1 MALMTGEQYI
11 ESIRKIPMEIYMFGK
26 KVENPVDNPILRPSL
41 NSVRMT
47 YDLAQMPEYQ
57 ELMTAISPE
66 TGERINRFT
75 HIHRSTEDLRNKV
88 KMQRLLGQK
97 TAACFQRCVGMD
109 AFNAEYSTT
118 YEIDKK
124 YGTSYHENFKKF
136 MLYCQEN
143 DLTVDGAMTDPKGD
157 RSKAPSQQADPDMYV
172 HVVERR
178 ADGIVVCGAKCH
190 QTGSINSHW
199 HIFMPTISMG
209 EADKDW
215 AVSFACPTDAE
226 GMYMIYGRQ
235 SCDTRKME
243 ENASIDVG
251 NAKFGGQEA
260 LVVLDH
266 VFIPNEYIFLNGEY
280 EFAGMMVE
288 RFAGYHRQ
296 SYGGCKVG
304 VGDTLIGAAALV
316 AEYNGVEKASAV
328 KDKLIEMTH
337 LNETLY
343 CCGIACS
350 AQGFK
355 TKAGNYQ
362 IDLLL
367 ANVCKQN
374 VTRFPYEIVR
384 LAEDIAGGLVVTM
397 PSQKDFHSDTVVGRN
412 GETIGE
418 ICNKFFATREGVST
432 EDRQRILRFIENL
445 CLGRGRRW
453 LPDRVHARRGLSPGP
468 AHHDLPSGQPGPQE
482 RAGQGHRPHQGVSK
496 NHIPIAS
503 VFDRRAAAI
512 RRPPAL
518 QKEASA
524 MYEDIEAVLDEHVR
538 PLLRTHGGEME
549 IIEVEDGVVRFKL
562 KGKCAGCP
570 AADLTTEELIQTAL
584 TEHLPHI
591 KRAVLVQ
598 DISPELLDEARSIL
612 KMRHGG

>member
-1 MALMTGEQYI
+1 MALMTPQEYI
-11 ESIRKIPMEIYMFGK
+11 DSLRKLNTRVYMFG
-26 KVENPVDNPILRPSL
+26 ENIENWVDHPMIRPSI
-41 NSVRMT
+41 NCVAMT
-47 YDLAQMPEYQ
+47 YALAQDPQYAD
-57 ELMTAISPE
+57 LMTVKSSL
-66 TGERINRFT
+66 TGHTINRFT
-75 HIHRSTEDLRNKV
+75 HLHQSTEDLINKV

-97 TAACFQRCVGMD
+97 TASCFQRCVGMD
-109 AFNAEYSTT
+109 SFNAVFSTT
-118 YEIDKK
+118 FEVDEK
-124 YGTSYHENFKKF
+124 YGTHYHENFKKF
-136 MLYCQEN
+136 LTMVQDN

-157 RSKAPSQQADPDMYV
+157 RSKAPHDQADPDMYV

-178 ADGIVVCGAKCH
+178 PDGIVVCGAKCH

-235 SCDTRKME
+235 SCDTRKLE
-243 ENASIDVG
+243 EDASID
-251 NAKFGGQEA
+251 
-260 LVVLDH
+260 
-266 VFIPNEYIFLNGEY
+266 
-280 EFAGMMVE
+280 
-288 RFAGYHRQ
+288 
-296 SYGGCKVG
+296 
-304 VGDTLIGAAALV
+304 
-316 AEYNGVEKASAV
+316 EYNGVEKASAV

-350 AQGFK
+350 SQGFK

-418 ICNKFFATREGVST
+418 ICNKFFTAREGVST

-445 CLGRGRRW
+445 CLG
-453 LPDRVHARRGLSPGP
+453 
-468 AHHDLPSGQPGPQE
+468 
-482 RAGQGHRPHQGVSK
+482 
-496 NHIPIAS
+496 
-503 VFDRRAAAI
+503 AAAVGYRTESMHGAGSPQAQRI
-512 RRPPAL
+512 MIARQGNIQGKKQLA
-518 QKEASA
+518 K
-524 MYEDIEAVLDEHVR
+524 DI
-538 PLLRTHGGEME
+538 
-549 IIEVEDGVVRFKL
+549 
-562 KGKCAGCP
+562 AG
-570 AADLTTEELIQTAL
+570 
-584 TEHLPHI
+584 I
-591 KRAVLVQ
+591 K
-598 DISPELLDEARSIL
+598 D
-612 KMRHGG
+612 